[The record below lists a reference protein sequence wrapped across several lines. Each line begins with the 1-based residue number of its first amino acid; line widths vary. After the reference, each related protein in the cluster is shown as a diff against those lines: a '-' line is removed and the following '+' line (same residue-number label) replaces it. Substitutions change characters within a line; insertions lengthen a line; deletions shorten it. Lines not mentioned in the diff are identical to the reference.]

1 LKCDGFDEKRISP
14 GNCWIA
20 DKSKKQ
26 QGAENMTAV
35 EKRETQKS
43 KPRRTPMV
51 VFEDE
56 LEEENEELKND
67 NRLLRKL
74 VAELSLQKFKAE
86 HDL

>member
-1 LKCDGFDEKRISP
+1 
-14 GNCWIA
+14 
-20 DKSKKQ
+20 
-26 QGAENMTAV
+26 MTAV